1 MTDPIPL
8 TSADIDAQW
17 LLEIFRLNNLMPDS
31 VERIDWDIIG
41 EGSGFMGE
49 VIRLSPHLKN
59 QLSADS
65 LILKLPTAGSNR
77 KVGQSLGVYE
87 REIRFYTEFQPFLP
101 VRTPRMIHAAMEESI
116 APEHGLAI
124 MRFFNTLPIG
134 LLWPIFLLLHWLTSK
149 ITKRYALVIEDLGQ
163 LRPGDQVAGC
173 SPEDARMALSA
184 MARMHATFLNN
195 KLLTDTPWIIP
206 IALTIKLSQQVFRKA
221 LPQYLQQY
229 GHSLSDS
236 AQQTL
241 QWLDKNGIE
250 LMSLLAA
257 QPSTLNHG
265 DFRLDNL
272 FFDDVNNEIIL
283 CDWQTL
289 MSGPLGIDLAYFLSA
304 SLTSED
310 ENAIIEL
317 LSFYSQQLKTQGV
330 DVDENTLTWQYQA
343 SMLLILL
350 RVIPAEFQDLL
361 ILGTNRGHDL
371 AITWLNRIFT
381 RVENFQLDGIL
392 AGPPEPE

>member
-1 MTDPIPL
+1 
-8 TSADIDAQW
+8 
-17 LLEIFRLNNLMPDS
+17 
-31 VERIDWDIIG
+31 
-41 EGSGFMGE
+41 MGD

-59 QLSADS
+59 QLRADS

-116 APEHGLAI
+116 APEYGLAI
-124 MRFFNTLPIG
+124 MRFFNTLPID
-134 LLWPIFLLLHWLTSK
+134 LLWPIFLLLNWLTSK

-163 LRPGDQVAGC
+163 FRPGDQVAGC
-173 SPEDARMALSA
+173 SPQDARIVLSS
-184 MARMHATFLNN
+184 MARMHATFLDN
-195 KLLTDTPWIIP
+195 KLLNDTPWIIP

-330 DVDENTLTWQYQA
+330 EIDENTLAWQYQA

-381 RVENFQLDGIL
+381 RVENFHLDSIL
-392 AGPPEPE
+392 TGPPEPE